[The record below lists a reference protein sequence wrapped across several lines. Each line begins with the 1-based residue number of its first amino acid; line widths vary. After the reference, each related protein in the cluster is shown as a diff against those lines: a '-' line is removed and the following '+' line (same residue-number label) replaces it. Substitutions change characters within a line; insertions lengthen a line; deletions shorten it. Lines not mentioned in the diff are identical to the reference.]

1 MKSALQAMALPTL
14 LARWRSLDNRELW
27 VLVTGIFALYF
38 LLLNLLT
45 QPIDEVLNLLLVLG
59 GAVLVFNPPPPT
71 GSPGRGASGAG
82 LGWPCWWRCCGAASA
97 WWALI

>member
-1 MKSALQAMALPTL
+1 MKSVLQTMALPSL

-45 QPIDEVLNLLLVLG
+45 QPIDEVLNL
-59 GAVLVFNPPPPT
+59 PPPT
-71 GSPGRGASGAG
+71 GSLGRGASGAG
-82 LGWPCWWRCCGAASA
+82 LGWRYWWRCCGAASA
-97 WWALI
+97 WSALI